1 MKKRREGRIAQAIP
15 DAQLESVVHTAARR
29 IGWLL
34 GWCVIVASPLA
45 VVVGLVVLRPNAP
58 SDVPSSERLLEASEP
73 QGWAEMYVRSWL
85 SANRDDSAGL
95 EAFYPVGM
103 KSTRAVG
110 TQIPVDTSTL
120 SVVSQR
126 PGAWSVMVAANILV
140 QQPDGRHRARLLCAE
155 VSLVGGTGGYVAA
168 SLPAPVACPRTLDAV
183 ELGYPEIAEL
193 TGPIGQSVHGFLA
206 AYLVGR
212 GELNRYIAP
221 GTNIGAIA
229 PPLYAEVQL
238 LELRTHESFEPGQA
252 ARPLDGTEVHA
263 TVRAWGYDALGQ
275 VTTID
280 YAITL
285 AARAGRWEVNRIDPA
300 PLLAGTSATSS
311 KLPGE

>member
-1 MKKRREGRIAQAIP
+1 MKRRESRIVQAIP

-29 IGWLL
+29 IGRAL
-34 GWCVIVASPLA
+34 GWCLIIASPLA
-45 VVVGLVVLRPNAP
+45 VIVGLVTLRPTAHSDAP
-58 SDVPSSERLLEASEP
+58 RPEQQFTTGEP

-85 SANRDDSAGL
+85 SANRDDSGGL
-95 EAFYPVGM
+95 EAFYPAGM

-120 SVVSQR
+120 SVVSPR

-140 QQPDGRHRARLLCAE
+140 QQPDGKHRARLTCAQ
-155 VSLVGGTGGYVAA
+155 VSLVGSAEGYVAA
-168 SLPAPVACPRTLDAV
+168 SLPAPVACPRTLAAV
-183 ELGYPEIAEL
+183 DLDYPETAEL
-193 TGPIGQSVHGFLA
+193 NGPIGQSVHGFLI
-206 AYLVGR
+206 AYLAGR

-221 GTNIGAIA
+221 GTSIGAII

-238 LELRTHESFEPGQA
+238 LELRTHEPFEPGQA

-263 TVRAWGYDALGQ
+263 TARAWGYDALGQ

-280 YAITL
+280 YALTL
-285 AARAGRWEVNRIDPA
+285 VARAGRWEVSRIDPA
-300 PLLAGTSATSS
+300 PLLTGAPATPPTPAG
-311 KLPGE
+311 E

>member
-1 MKKRREGRIAQAIP
+1 MIP
-15 DAQLESVVHTAARR
+15 DAQLESVAHTAARR
-29 IGWLL
+29 IGRVL

-45 VVVGLVVLRPNAP
+45 VIVGLVVLRPSAP
-58 SDVPSSERLLEASEP
+58 AQPPQSVQLLDASEP

-95 EAFYPVGM
+95 EAFYPTGM

-120 SVVSQR
+120 SVVSPR

-140 QQPDGRHRARLLCAE
+140 QQPDGKHRARLACANA
-155 VSLVGGTGGYVAA
+155 SLVGSAEGYVAT
-168 SLPAPVACPRTLDAV
+168 SLPTPVACPRTRAAV
-183 ELGYPEIAEL
+183 ELDYPETAEL
-193 TGPIGQSVHGFLA
+193 NGSVGQSVHGFLSA
-206 AYLVGR
+206 HLAGR

-221 GTNIGAIA
+221 ETNIGAIV

-238 LELRTHESFEPGQA
+238 LELRTHEQFEPGQA
-252 ARPLDGTEVHA
+252 ARPLDGTEVHVTA
-263 TVRAWGYDALGQ
+263 RAWGHDALGK

-280 YAITL
+280 YALTL
-285 AARAGRWEVNRIDPA
+285 VARAGRWEVSRIEPA
-300 PLLAGTSATSS
+300 PLLAG
-311 KLPGE
+311 E

>member
-1 MKKRREGRIAQAIP
+1 MKRRESRIAQAIP
-15 DAQLESVVHTAARR
+15 DAQLEPVVHTAARR
-29 IGWLL
+29 IGRVL

-45 VVVGLVVLRPNAP
+45 VIVGLVVLRPSAP
-58 SDVPSSERLLEASEP
+58 AEALRSEQPLEGREP

-95 EAFYPVGM
+95 EAFYPAGM

-120 SVVSQR
+120 SVVSPR

-140 QQPDGRHRARLLCAE
+140 QQPDGRHRARLACAE
-155 VSLVGGTGGYVAA
+155 VSLVGGAEGYVAA
-168 SLPAPVACPRTLDAV
+168 SLPAPVACPRTLAAV
-183 ELGYPEIAEL
+183 DLDYPEAAEL
-193 TGPIGQSVHGFLA
+193 NGPIGQSVHGFLA

-221 GTNIGAIA
+221 GASIGAIV

-238 LELRTHESFEPGQA
+238 LELRTHEPFEPGQA
-252 ARPLDGTEVHA
+252 ARPLDGTEVHVA
-263 TVRAWGYDALGQ
+263 ARAWGYDALGQ

-280 YAITL
+280 YAFTL
-285 AARAGRWEVNRIDPA
+285 VARAGRWEVSRIDPA
-300 PLLAGTSATSS
+300 PLLAGA
-311 KLPGE
+311 PPAGE